1 MCSSCCA
8 PNSQCSA
15 SSYNPL
21 TKAYIDSPVFCI
33 RWWKHTRSCISFLR
47 GMKCLLNFST
57 TSFTVSVIQ
66 NEVNIVPRLWLH
78 GIKQSVNL
86 NITFLFVQLC
96 SDPKSCEALDP
107 QRPCGGLAEVEW
119 LCSLI
124 HQHLYL
130 VKQVRRTSDTMSYTH
145 SHWVLFLSLKDL
157 FRATATNPTHV
168 NVCKHLR
175 LPLFSSRLLYYIMHP
190 YPLWIT

>member
-1 MCSSCCA
+1 M
-8 PNSQCSA
+8 
-15 SSYNPL
+15 
-21 TKAYIDSPVFCI
+21 KAYTFMYIIPARYEMFVKLFHYLLYSLCDS
-33 RWWKHTRSCISFLR
+33 KR
-47 GMKCLLNFST
+47 GEYCL
-57 TSFTVSVIQ
+57 
-66 NEVNIVPRLWLH
+66 RLWLH

-107 QRPCGGLAEVEW
+107 QRPCGGLAEVEL

-124 HQHLYL
+124 HQPLYL
-130 VKQVRRTSDTMSYTH
+130 VKQVRHTSDTMSYTH

-190 YPLWIT
+190 YLLWIT